1 MCIAQEKIL
10 DAISKMKVEK
20 IVINN
25 GTININ
31 ERCNLAGSETKQTK
45 KVKVEILKQCAEK
58 VKHLFWEPCAITV
71 VYCIGRDLYDYK
83 KSYSQFERDFRCSA
97 KIISRTITNNP
108 YMSKHV
114 NEWDELNVPSR
125 VQVLKKAFIAEV
137 EAVTKSQEYVE
148 TT

>member
-1 MCIAQEKIL
+1 MCIAQEKLL

-20 IVINN
+20 IIINT
-25 GTININ
+25 GTINVT

-45 KVKVEILKQCAEK
+45 TVKVEILKQCAEK

-114 NEWDELNVPSR
+114 NEWDELNAPSR
-125 VQVLKKAFIAEV
+125 ALVLKEAFIAEV
-137 EAVTKSQEYVE
+137 EEMLNSQEYVE
-148 TT
+148 NT

>member
-25 GTININ
+25 GTINVN

-125 VQVLKKAFIAEV
+125 ALVLKEAFIAEV
-137 EAVTKSQEYVE
+137 EEMLNSQECVE
-148 TT
+148 NT

>member
-25 GTININ
+25 GTINVN

-114 NEWDELNVPSR
+114 NEWDELNAPSR
-125 VQVLKKAFIAEV
+125 ALVLKEAFIAEV
-137 EAVTKSQEYVE
+137 EEMLNSQEYVE
-148 TT
+148 NT

>member
-1 MCIAQEKIL
+1 
-10 DAISKMKVEK
+10 
-20 IVINN
+20 
-25 GTININ
+25 
-31 ERCNLAGSETKQTK
+31 
-45 KVKVEILKQCAEK
+45 
-58 VKHLFWEPCAITV
+58 
-71 VYCIGRDLYDYK
+71 LYDYK

>member
-1 MCIAQEKIL
+1 MCFESEKFY
-10 DAISKMKVEK
+10 DAISKIKVEK

-25 GTININ
+25 GTINVN

-97 KIISRTITNNP
+97 KIISRTIGNNSF
-108 YMSKHV
+108 MTKHV
-114 NEWDELNVPSR
+114 SEWEDLDVPTR
-125 VQVLKKAFIAEV
+125 VLVLKKAFIAEV
-137 EAVTKSQEYVE
+137 EEMLNSQEYVE
-148 TT
+148 NT